1 MATFRQAAIN
11 SQYGR
16 SSGDLQAC
24 ADLGIDE
31 LISHYLLGH
40 APAGISQRY
49 ILKLILASGPAM
61 RAAQA
66 KISRRIVA
74 LLNPTMKSPALSP
87 DSPQD
92 AEVTLLPAL
101 P

>member
-1 MATFRQAAIN
+1 MWVEDAE
-11 SQYGR
+11 
-16 SSGDLQAC
+16 DLRHTYRTIC

-66 KISRRIVA
+66 TISRRIVR
-74 LLNPTMKSPALSP
+74 LLGI
-87 DSPQD
+87 
-92 AEVTLLPAL
+92 EI
-101 P
+101 